1 MIVAEWMP
9 GYGSLFH
16 GANAQTVAE
25 EIMSIGE
32 SATPQQI
39 VDKARDKKSE
49 LYRCFTWDNDTAAE
63 KWRLQEA
70 RSIVTHLIIK
80 RSDEEK
86 DSLPIRRFY
95 KTDKSHDSGYK
106 PVEFIVADKDEYQ
119 SLLQQAKAEM
129 IAFKSKYKGLRE
141 LEPILEAMDELLIA

>member
-39 VDKARDKKSE
+39 VDKARNAKSE
-49 LYRCFTWDNDTAAE
+49 LHKCFTWDNDSAAD

-80 RSDEEK
+80 RSDENK
-86 DSLPIRRFY
+86 DELPIRRFY
-95 KTDKSHDSGYK
+95 KTDKTHDSGYK
-106 PVEFIVADKDEYQ
+106 PVEFVVANKDEYKA
-119 SLLQQAKAEM
+119 LLQQAKADM
-129 IAFKSKYKGLRE
+129 CAFKAKYNGLRE
-141 LEPILEAMDELLIA
+141 LETVLEAMDEILIE